1 MSHMC
6 RCTFLAR
13 NITRSE
19 TAKIDIF
26 TGIHLANVSAAL
38 QHATSGIRM
47 AKMSLTEIKT
57 AVSRLSPEELADL
70 ITFIRERD
78 SAAWDRQIDADF
90 DEGGRLRPV
99 LEEVRADLH
108 AGRVE
113 EMP

>member
-1 MSHMC
+1 MSRMC
-6 RCTFLAR
+6 HCIFSVR

-19 TAKIDIF
+19 TAKIDSS

-38 QHATSGIRM
+38 QHAASGIKM

-57 AVSRLSPEELADL
+57 AVSRLSPEELAEL

-78 SAAWDRQIDADF
+78 SAAWDRQIDEDF

-99 LEEVRADLH
+99 LEEVQADLH